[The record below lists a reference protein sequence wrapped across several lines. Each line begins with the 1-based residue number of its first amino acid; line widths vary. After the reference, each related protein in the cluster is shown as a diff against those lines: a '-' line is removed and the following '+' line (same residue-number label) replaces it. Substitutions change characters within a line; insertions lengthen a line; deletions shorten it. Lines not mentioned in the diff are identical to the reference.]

1 MEKNKKNDNKIVWV
15 IGTIIFFV
23 ILIIFILN
31 LSESKKELDAAKLE
45 YNLIQEG
52 KAKSSDDI
60 INEIVAIL
68 KNRDEEKL
76 TNYLTEDFSYIN
88 NSRYES
94 KYINE
99 FWNDLQYLVDSN
111 YDIEKR
117 ENSIETEETY
127 FIYWNT
133 NNLVTDRIDNLYCLQ
148 KIRIYLRKLIEQDQI
163 TYKIY
168 RIILTDN

>member
-1 MEKNKKNDNKIVWV
+1 MEKNKKNDNKIVWI
-15 IGTIIFFV
+15 IGTIVLIV
-23 ILIIFILN
+23 ILIIFIVD
-31 LSESKKELDAAKLE
+31 LSNSKKELDTAELE

-52 KAKSSDDI
+52 KVKSSDNV

-133 NNLVTDRIDNLYCLQ
+133 NNLVTDRTDNLYCLQ
-148 KIRIYLRKLIEQDQI
+148 KIRIYLRKLIEQNHI